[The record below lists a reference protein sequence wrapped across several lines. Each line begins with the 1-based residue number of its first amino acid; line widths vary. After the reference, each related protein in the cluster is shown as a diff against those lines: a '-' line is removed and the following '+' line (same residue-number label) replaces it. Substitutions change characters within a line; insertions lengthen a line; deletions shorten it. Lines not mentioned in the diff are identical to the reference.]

1 MQPSGSMPQ
10 YNLKDMALTNQSL
23 AAQVQTLDKAKKELD
38 RELAMRRKVWKTIP
52 GQEGVVFVNMDHQ
65 RQYDRLHSVYL
76 ALTQINPGEFCRLVD
91 LALALPEKPQEEP
104 PRDLFSNL

>member
-23 AAQVQTLDKAKKELD
+23 AGQVQSLDKAKKEVD

-65 RQYDRLHSVYL
+65 RQYDTLHSVYL
-76 ALTQINPGEFCRLVD
+76 ALTQINPQEFCRLVD
-91 LALALPEKPQEEP
+91 QALALPEKKPEAPQGN
-104 PRDLFSNL
+104 LFGNL